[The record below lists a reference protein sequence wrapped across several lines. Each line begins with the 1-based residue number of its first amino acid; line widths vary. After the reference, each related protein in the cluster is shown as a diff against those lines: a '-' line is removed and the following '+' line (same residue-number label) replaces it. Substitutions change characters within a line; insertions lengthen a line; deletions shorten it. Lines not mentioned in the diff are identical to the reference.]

1 MEIDAR
7 LARMGD
13 GMVVAA
19 EQHTDTPQS
28 AQRHHYI
35 DNTADNPGLST
46 TDPGHEVK
54 LEKAHKAPVEAADN
68 QQRQSDFIQHIFSLL
83 WPVGALN
90 FCGKLR
96 LSPFFPQKRKIYE
109 VRYWKGKRLPID
121 PVLYKSE
128 QPFKSNREFS

>member
-7 LARMGD
+7 LARVGD

-19 EQHTDTPQS
+19 EQHTDAPQS
-28 AQRHHYI
+28 AQRHYYI

-90 FCGKLR
+90 FLR
-96 LSPFFPQKRKIYE
+96 KTPLVPIFPAEEKNIRSTLLEKE
-109 VRYWKGKRLPID
+109 GA
-121 PVLYKSE
+121 
-128 QPFKSNREFS
+128 SN